1 MYELLLWLHIL
12 AAASWFGTGVASMI
26 GDRLMSTETA
36 EARAAWYRVILR
48 FGQIVYMP
56 AAVLVLI
63 TGVLLVV
70 NVGYGFGST
79 FVSIGFAAVIIGAG
93 LGMTVFGPRSR
104 EASAALD
111 NGDTAGAESAIARMR
126 QASVLDVLILAVTIA
141 AMVGN
146 WGVVTG

>member
-36 EARAAWYRVILR
+36 GARAAWYRVILR
-48 FGQIVYMP
+48 FGQIVYTP

-111 NGDTAGAESAIARMR
+111 NGDTETAASAIARMR
-126 QASVLDVLILAVTIA
+126 QASVLDVLILTVTIA
-141 AMVGN
+141 AMVGT
-146 WGVVTG
+146 WGVAAG